1 MLFFSVSGFLFVR
14 AVYTCQIRDCCREN
28 VFGVFRLSSARRVEK
43 RLLDEL
49 TVVIEQLTFSF
60 IGSAADLFPVIFH
73 PVAALELFELR
84 RTAVYLA
91 MRGVAKRRSR
101 VCLRVAFRS
110 CAEDPG
116 KRISARS
123 DGLCL
128 ERLYMK
134 GRRHFAGN
142 HALYIVFKID
152 SFSSS

>member
-91 MRGVAKRRSR
+91 MRGVAQRCSR
-101 VCLRVAFRS
+101 MCLRIAFRS
-110 CAEDPG
+110 CSEDPG
-116 KRISARS
+116 ERISTGS
-123 DGLCL
+123 DGLRL

-134 GRRHFAGN
+134 CRRHLTGN
-142 HALYIVFKID
+142 HALHIIFKSD
-152 SFSSS
+152 GLSSS